1 MILPNL
7 SLSQISLND
16 YPKYI
21 EIDSIKLIAITP
33 SQMDSISIKLINEK
47 RVSICDSLVNIQKK
61 ELQLKDT
68 LLANYNSFIQFY
80 KERDKLQSD
89 IRINQ
94 KEAIDDLKK
103 QLKKETTKSKINKIL
118 NYIGYPF
125 VAIGSAIGTYFII
138 KKL

>member
-1 MILPNL
+1 
-7 SLSQISLND
+7 
-16 YPKYI
+16 
-21 EIDSIKLIAITP
+21 
-33 SQMDSISIKLINEK
+33 MDSISIKLINEK

-125 VAIGSAIGTYFII
+125 VSIGSAIGTYFII